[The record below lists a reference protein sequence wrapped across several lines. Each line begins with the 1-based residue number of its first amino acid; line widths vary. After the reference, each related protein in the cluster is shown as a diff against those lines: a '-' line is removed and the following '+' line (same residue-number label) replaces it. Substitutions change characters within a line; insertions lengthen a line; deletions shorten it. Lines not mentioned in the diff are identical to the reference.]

1 MPPQSPDLAMMSAT
15 DLITHYRRK
24 QLSPVEVVEAA
35 LQRIDAHDGAVNAFR
50 LVDSD
55 SAMAAAKASEQR
67 WMRGEAHGLVDG
79 VPTTIKDLVLAR
91 GWSTLRGSRTTDKN
105 QAWEED
111 APATA
116 RLREHGA
123 VILGKTTTPEYGW
136 KGVTDSPLSGIT
148 RNPWNTERTPGGSS
162 GGGAVAAAL
171 GMGALHVG
179 TDGGGSV
186 RIPAGFTGIFGH
198 KPSFG
203 RVPAYPAS
211 QFPNLSHVGP
221 MTRTVGDAALMLN
234 VLSLADARDWSAL
247 PYDGRDYRI
256 GLDDGIHGL
265 RVAFSLTLGFADVD
279 PAVEAA
285 VREAVACLSNLGAE
299 VEELDPGFESPRST
313 FLTFWYSGAA
323 RMLAGFSDEQRKL
336 VDPGLLH
343 IVEMGAE
350 TKLED
355 YLQAT
360 ADRITLGQQMKRFHE
375 TYDLLV
381 TPTLPI
387 PAFDAGLDFPNMDT
401 YARWADWTPF
411 TYPFNLTQQ
420 PACSVPCGFTP
431 DGLPVGMQII
441 GSMFEDALVLRAARA
456 FESACPFKMPD
467 APMGAGGGSGGVKLG
482 G

>member
-1 MPPQSPDLAMMSAT
+1 MLSAT
-15 DLITHYRRK
+15 GLISQYRRK
-24 QLSPVEVVEAA
+24 QLSPVEAVEAA
-35 LQRIDAHDGAVNAFR
+35 LHRIDSQNDAVNAFQ
-50 LVDSD
+50 LVDAD
-55 SAMAAAKASEQR
+55 KAMAAAKASEKR
-67 WMRGEAHGLVDG
+67 WLQGAALGLVDG

-91 GWSTLRGSRTTDKN
+91 GWPTLRGSRTTDEN
-105 QAWEED
+105 QTWDED

-123 VILGKTTTPEYGW
+123 IILGKTTTPEYGW

-162 GGGAVAAAL
+162 GGAAVATAL

-203 RVPAYPAS
+203 RVPAYPPSA
-211 QFPNLSHVGP
+211 FPNLSHVGP
-221 MTRTVGDAALMLN
+221 MTRTVEDAALMLN
-234 VLSLADARDWSAL
+234 VLSLPDARDWSAL
-247 PYDGRDYRI
+247 PYDGRDYRV
-256 GLDDGIHGL
+256 GLDEGIAGL
-265 RVAFSLTLGFADVD
+265 RIAFSLTLGFADVD
-279 PAVEAA
+279 PAVEGP
-285 VREAVACLSNLGAE
+285 VREAVGSLADLGAV
-299 VEELDPGFESPRST
+299 VEELDPGFDSPRST
-313 FLTFWYSGAA
+313 FLTFWYSGGA
-323 RMLAGFSDEQRKL
+323 RMLANFTDEQFEL

-343 IVEMGAE
+343 VVELGAE
-350 TKLED
+350 TTLSA

-387 PAFDAGLDFPNMDT
+387 PAFDAGVDYPSKDS

-420 PACSVPCGFTP
+420 PACSVPCGFTS
-431 DGLPVGMQII
+431 DGLPVGLQII
-441 GSMFEDALVLRAARA
+441 GPMFDDALVLRAARA
-456 FESACPFKMPD
+456 FESAQPFKMPD
-467 APMGAGGGSGGVKLG
+467 LPI
-482 G
+482 

>member
-1 MPPQSPDLAMMSAT
+1 MPRPSQDLAMLSAT
-15 DLITHYRRK
+15 ELVTQYRRK
-24 QLSPVEVVEAA
+24 QLSPVEVLEAV
-35 LQRIDAHDGAVNAFR
+35 LRRIDGQNDAVNAFR
-50 LVDSD
+50 LVDAEQ
-55 SAMAAAKASEQR
+55 AMVAAKASEQR
-67 WMRGEAHGLVDG
+67 WLQGEALGLIDG

-91 GWSTLRGSRTTDKN
+91 GWPTLRGSRTTAED
-105 QAWEED
+105 QAWDED

-162 GGGAVAAAL
+162 GGAAVAAAL

-203 RVPAYPAS
+203 RVPAYPPSA
-211 QFPNLSHVGP
+211 FPNLSHVGP

-234 VLSLADARDWSAL
+234 VLSLPDARDWSAL

-256 GLDDGIHGL
+256 GLDDGIAGL

-279 PAVEAA
+279 PAVERP
-285 VREAVACLSNLGAE
+285 VREAVTILSDLGAE
-299 VEELDPGFESPRST
+299 VEELDPGFDSPRST
-313 FLTFWYSGAA
+313 FLTFWYSGAT
-323 RMLAGFSDEQRKL
+323 RMLANFTDEQIAL

-343 IVEMGAE
+343 VVEMGAE
-350 TKLED
+350 TTLSA

-360 ADRITLGQQMKRFHE
+360 ADRIELGQQMKRFHE

-387 PAFDAGLDFPNMDT
+387 PAFEAGVDYPNKDS

-420 PACSVPCGFTP
+420 PACSVPCGFTS
-431 DGLPVGMQII
+431 DGLPVGLQIV
-441 GSMFEDALVLRAARA
+441 GPMFEDALVLRAARA
-456 FESACPFKMPD
+456 FESARPFKMPEAAD
-467 APMGAGGGSGGVKLG
+467 DKTAGRV
-482 G
+482 